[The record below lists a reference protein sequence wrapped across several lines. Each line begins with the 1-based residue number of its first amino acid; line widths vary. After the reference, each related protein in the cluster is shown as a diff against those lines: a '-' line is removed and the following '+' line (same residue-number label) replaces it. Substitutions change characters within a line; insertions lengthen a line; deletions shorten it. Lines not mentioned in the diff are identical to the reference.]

1 MMNEQCSLQW
11 EESGEVKKI
20 SHNNSFTAEHELLPW
35 IWSEGHKQ
43 RCLQFQRKFIILEKW
58 KWKRKH
64 NKTKLRWANSK
75 EEFTSDFTASFPGAY
90 LLTFS
95 REEEKELLGTKV
107 QIVKSYDD
115 VIGNSLLTSKFT
127 SASIAYFQR
136 KGSMPDTNWLQTF
149 NELVKLRNC
158 WHS

>member
-1 MMNEQCSLQW
+1 MNSVLSSGKNVAKWRRYPTTTASPQNTNCCHESDQKDTNKDVYNFSESLSSW
-11 EESGEVKKI
+11 
-20 SHNNSFTAEHELLPW
+20 
-35 IWSEGHKQ
+35 
-43 RCLQFQRKFIILEKW
+43 EKW